1 MYEPPQF
8 QETRPDVLHGLIRA
22 HPLGMLISN
31 GPEGPVANAIPFLLD
46 APSGLNES
54 LPPNGRLRAHLA
66 RANPQWRLI
75 ADNPASPVLIVFQGT
90 DAYVTPSWY
99 ETKRETGKVVPTW
112 NYAIVQVRG
121 TVKVMD
127 DQDWLARQIADLTA
141 SQEGVREAPWAV
153 TDAPAPFIQSQIKG
167 IIGLEI
173 EIGEIHG
180 KWKVSQNR
188 PVADRVG
195 VAHGLE
201 SEVADSSDM
210 VRLVKSY
217 GGLGGN

>member
-1 MYEPPQF
+1 MYEPPHF
-8 QETRPDVLHGLIRA
+8 QETRPEVLHGLIRS

-46 APSGLNES
+46 AAVS
-54 LPPNGRLRAHLA
+54 PNGMLRAHLA
-66 RANPQWRLI
+66 KANPQWKLI
-75 ADNPASPVLIVFQGT
+75 AENPSSPVLIVFQGT

-121 TVKVMD
+121 TAKVID
-127 DQDWLARQIADLTA
+127 DQDWLARQIADLTL
-141 SQEGVREAPWAV
+141 SQEGTRQAPWAV

-173 EIGEIHG
+173 EISEIHG

-195 VAHGLE
+195 VARGLE
-201 SEVADSSDM
+201 SEATSSADM
-210 VRLVKSY
+210 VRLVRSY
-217 GGLGGN
+217 GGLDGN

>member
-1 MYEPPQF
+1 MYQPPHF

-22 HPLGMLISN
+22 HPLGLLVSS
-31 GPEGPVANAIPFLLD
+31 GPEGPVADAIPFLID
-46 APSGLNES
+46 ADVG
-54 LPPNGRLRAHLA
+54 PNGRLRAHLA

-75 ADNPASPVLIVFQGT
+75 ADNPASTVLIVFQGT

-121 TVKVMD
+121 TAKVID

-141 SQEGVREAPWAV
+141 SQEGTREAPWAV

-173 EIGEIHG
+173 EIAEIHG

-188 PVADRVG
+188 PVADRAG

-201 SEVADSSDM
+201 SETANSSDM
-210 VRLVKSY
+210 VNLVRSY
-217 GGLGGN
+217 GGLNGD

>member
-1 MYEPPQF
+1 MYQPPHF
-8 QETRPDVLHGLIRA
+8 QETRPEVLHGLIRA
-22 HPLGMLISN
+22 HPLGLLVSS
-31 GPEGPVANAIPFLLD
+31 GPEGPAADAIPFLID
-46 APSGLNES
+46 ADVG
-54 LPPNGRLRAHLA
+54 PNGRLRAHLA

-75 ADNPASPVLIVFQGT
+75 ADNPASTVLIVFQGT

-121 TVKVMD
+121 TAKVID

-141 SQEGVREAPWAV
+141 SQEGAREAPWAV
-153 TDAPAPFIQSQIKG
+153 TDAPVPFIQSQIKG

-173 EIGEIHG
+173 EIAEIHG

-188 PVADRVG
+188 PVADRAG
-195 VAHGLE
+195 VARGLE
-201 SEVADSSDM
+201 SEAANSSDM
-210 VRLVKSY
+210 VNLVRSY
-217 GGLGGN
+217 GGLDGA